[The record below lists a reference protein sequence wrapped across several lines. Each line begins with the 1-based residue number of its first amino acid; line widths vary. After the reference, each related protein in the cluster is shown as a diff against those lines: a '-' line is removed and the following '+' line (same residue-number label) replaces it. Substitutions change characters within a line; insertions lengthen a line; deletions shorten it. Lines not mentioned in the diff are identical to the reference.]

1 MRINLTDN
9 NNGNE
14 SAYQRNEVA
23 PLFPIADKK
32 IATLCKEN
40 ERLLV
45 FPYSIEESAD
55 KVGNLSILSIEN
67 SDDSERVRLR
77 TGNVMG
83 FIGVGDLQVKIRSR
97 FDNGRSDYF
106 MHYMLQRVLSFNLF
120 DLSHNNDEEEVFD
133 FIMFLFPYLLKKAL
147 RQGLYREYRNYKH
160 NDANIRGAIDVG
172 RHVRHNIPF
181 AGKVAYETR
190 EYSCD
195 NDLTELVRHTI
206 EYMKTRKYGQSILN
220 VDYETKQNVALVVEN
235 TPAYNMKMRRVVINK
250 NMRHKSHPYY
260 TEYRPLQMLCL
271 QILRMEELKY
281 GVNTDEIC
289 GMLFDGAWLW
299 EEYINV
305 VMKGESFKHPKNK
318 ERKGRI
324 YLFEDNSGERYPD
337 FYKEGVVL
345 DAKYKKMESYDRVSK
360 VETNDI
366 HQIIAYMNNLRASK
380 GGFIVPL
387 KEKQMVVPTSKLR
400 GQEATIS
407 IYGVEICREA
417 KSYEEFCNKMRDSE
431 ICFLQAINK

>member
-1 MRINLTDN
+1 
-9 NNGNE
+9 
-14 SAYQRNEVA
+14 
-23 PLFPIADKK
+23 
-32 IATLCKEN
+32 
-40 ERLLV
+40 
-45 FPYSIEESAD
+45 
-55 KVGNLSILSIEN
+55 
-67 SDDSERVRLR
+67 
-77 TGNVMG
+77 
-83 FIGVGDLQVKIRSR
+83 
-97 FDNGRSDYF
+97 
-106 MHYMLQRVLSFNLF
+106 
-120 DLSHNNDEEEVFD
+120 
-133 FIMFLFPYLLKKAL
+133 
-147 RQGLYREYRNYKH
+147 
-160 NDANIRGAIDVG
+160 
-172 RHVRHNIPF
+172 
-181 AGKVAYETR
+181 
-190 EYSCD
+190 
-195 NDLTELVRHTI
+195 
-206 EYMKTRKYGQSILN
+206 
-220 VDYETKQNVALVVEN
+220 
-235 TPAYNMKMRRVVINK
+235 
-250 NMRHKSHPYY
+250 
-260 TEYRPLQMLCL
+260 
-271 QILRMEELKY
+271 
-281 GVNTDEIC
+281 
-289 GMLFDGAWLW
+289 MLFDGAWLW

-360 VETNDI
+360 VEPNDI